1 MNARFDMTYLPGGDE
16 IFGPDLGGAEVRT
29 NTRAGYV
36 AECPNVGRF
45 LQNLSFTLD
54 MENQIMAAIL
64 DEGKEPAAAARDW
77 LKENPEAA
85 APWLEGVTTFD
96 GGDAQAALNE
106 ALDD

>member
-1 MNARFDMTYLPGGDE
+1 M
-16 IFGPDLGGAEVRT
+16 RT

-45 LQNLSFTLD
+45 LQNLAFTLD
-54 MENQIMAAIL
+54 MENQIMSAIL
-64 DEGKEPAAAARDW
+64 DEGKEPGPAAKDW
-77 LKENPEAA
+77 LVANPKAA
-85 APWLEGVTTFD
+85 TPWLEGVTTFD